1 MMEDLARVVTVESE
15 GWVQLEVELK
25 SACGHCSASDNC
37 GTSAVAQ
44 AFAPKHQRFS
54 IHTEVACQVGDMV
67 RLGLPESVLL
77 KAAALVYLL
86 PLAGLLLGA
95 VLGQSLGTVT
105 SLGSDVA
112 AIIFGLA
119 GAAACWWFGKR
130 LATRLE
136 SDSQPII
143 LARLGPQLS
152 VDSHS

>member
-1 MMEDLARVVTVESE
+1 MMEELARVVAIEPE

-37 GTSAVAQ
+37 GTSAVAK

-54 IHTEVACQVGDMV
+54 IHTDVTCQAGDMV

-95 VLGQSLGTVT
+95 VLGQSLGAFT
-105 SLGSDVA
+105 SLGSDGT
-112 AIIFGLA
+112 AIVLGLA
-119 GAAACWWFGKR
+119 GAAATWWLGKR

-152 VDSHS
+152 VGSHS